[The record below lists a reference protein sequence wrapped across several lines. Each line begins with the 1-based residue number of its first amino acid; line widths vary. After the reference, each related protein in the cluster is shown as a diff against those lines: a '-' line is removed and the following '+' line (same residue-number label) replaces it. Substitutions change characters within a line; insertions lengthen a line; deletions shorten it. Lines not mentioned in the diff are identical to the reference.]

1 MTVQRFLLGA
11 VTVITALLLQLTV
24 IGRLPLPGVA
34 PDLLL
39 VLVVAFALAEGPLSG
54 VVTGFVAGLLADAV
68 SDHQLGRLAL
78 AYVVVGYVTGLLQ
91 DDTDRSTLHPFRA
104 VALGAVAGLVAYVG
118 EGILL
123 GDVRIG
129 LHSVVR
135 SAISSV
141 PYDVV
146 ITPFVVPLVAALVRR
161 LDLDP
166 LRRL

>member
-11 VTVITALLLQLTV
+11 VTVITALLLQLGV
-24 IGRLPLPGVA
+24 IGRLPLPGAA

-39 VLVVAFALAEGPLSG
+39 VVVVAFALAEGPLSG
-54 VVTGFVAGLLADAV
+54 VVSGFVAGLLADAV

-91 DDTDRSTLHPFRA
+91 DDTERSTVQPFTA
-104 VALGAVAGLVAYVG
+104 VALGSLAGLAAYAG

-129 LHSVVR
+129 IHSVIR

-146 ITPFVVPLVAALVRR
+146 LTPFVVPVVAGLVRR
-161 LDLDP
+161 LDPDP